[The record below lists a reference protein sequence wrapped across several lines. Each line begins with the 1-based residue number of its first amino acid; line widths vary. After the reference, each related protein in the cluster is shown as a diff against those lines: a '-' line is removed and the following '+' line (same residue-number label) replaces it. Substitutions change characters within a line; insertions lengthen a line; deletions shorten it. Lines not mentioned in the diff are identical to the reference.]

1 MRIRPVAT
9 RFFDKR
15 HKPMVG
21 DKLEVAL
28 LRTFIL
34 RQFVMG
40 SYMSRKK
47 MGEFLDTPLPMLNNL
62 LKYRRAIS
70 DSRWGK
76 IYPKIW
82 AMQQRNFLRTEIKRG
97 EREAQHQRILS
108 GKWP

>member
-1 MRIRPVAT
+1 MRIRPAAT

-15 HKPMVG
+15 HKPMAG

-47 MGEFLDTPLPMLNNL
+47 MGEFLDVPLPMLNNL
-62 LKYRRAIS
+62 LRHRRAIS
-70 DSRWGK
+70 DSRWQK
-76 IYPKIW
+76 LYPKIW
-82 AMQQRNFLRTEIKRG
+82 AMQQRNFRRTEIGKGQRAG
-97 EREAQHQRILS
+97 QHQRILS
-108 GKWP
+108 GK